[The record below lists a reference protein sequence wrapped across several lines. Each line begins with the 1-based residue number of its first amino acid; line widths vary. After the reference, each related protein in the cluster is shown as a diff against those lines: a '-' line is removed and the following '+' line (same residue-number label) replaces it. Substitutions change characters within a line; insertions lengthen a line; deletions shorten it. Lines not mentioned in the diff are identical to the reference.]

1 MEIFKLTKDERVM
14 YVRATGENYL
24 IATTYRWDREFMIV
38 ADDFVLDDINTID
51 Y

>member
-14 YVRATGENYL
+14 YVPATGENYL
-24 IATTYRWDREFMIV
+24 IATNYRWDREYMIV
-38 ADDFVLDDINTID
+38 AEDFILDDINQID